1 MAMEAQSLLFKPEA
15 AAAMLG
21 IGRSKMWELISAGA
35 VDTVRIGR
43 SRRVPHDALRRY
55 VDGLCADQLPVR
67 SVAS

>member
-1 MAMEAQSLLFKPEA
+1 MANEPQSLLLRPEA

-21 IGRSKMWELISAGA
+21 IGRSKMFELIACGS
-35 VDTVRIGR
+35 VETVTIGR